1 MLIAL
6 DIGNTHVTCGGF
18 NGDDMVF
25 VASIATDDRQTGE
38 QYAIAL
44 RDIFSL
50 YGVDAARIDGA
61 VLCSVAPGVTP
72 AVQRALALVLS
83 CEVLTVSTGTRT
95 GLNIKLDQP
104 KALGSDLVAN
114 AVWAMQRGQMPCV
127 AVDLG
132 TATTFTVLDQNGVLT
147 GTVIAAGVRI
157 SLDAL
162 KQRAAQLPLV
172 RIEAPSGGVLG
183 RNTVDAMKS
192 GALYGAAA
200 MIDGIVDRIGAAL
213 GQTPYVLLSGG
224 VAPLIAP
231 HLRIAATYE
240 PYLTLR
246 GLTAIWRRNHKGDA
260 K

>member
-6 DIGNTHVTCGGF
+6 DIGNTHITFGGF
-18 NGDDMVF
+18 EGEKLVF
-25 VASIATDDRQTGE
+25 VASMATDDRQTGE
-38 QYAIAL
+38 QYACSL
-44 RDIFSL
+44 RELFSL

-61 VLCSVAPGVTP
+61 VLCSVVPGVTL
-72 AVQRALALVLS
+72 AVQRALKLLLS
-83 CEVLTVSTGTRT
+83 CEVLTVSTGTKT

-114 AVWAMQRGQMPCV
+114 AVWAMHRGETPCV
-127 AVDLG
+127 VVDLG
-132 TATTFTVLDQNGVLT
+132 TATTFTVLNQSGVLV

-162 KQRAAQLPLV
+162 KERAAQLPSV
-172 RIEAPSGGVLG
+172 RLEEPAHGVLG

-200 MIDGIVDRIGAAL
+200 MIDGMVARIGEALGETPRVLISGGPAAL
-213 GQTPYVLLSGG
+213 LV
-224 VAPLIAP
+224 P
-231 HLRIAATYE
+231 HLHIEAVYE
-240 PYLTLR
+240 PYITLR
-246 GLTAIWRRNHKGDA
+246 GLTAIWHRNHQK